1 MPRSDSHEPR
11 FEPCAS
17 WAIPKHKSRSEWLG
31 PRRWAGWQTEEAR
44 TQAVAASGQPHSPA
58 RVRTDPD
65 STGEPHS
72 AVSRGEE
79 KSTSVFTTSLRLH
92 CGKDL
97 RGTVWEVGPR
107 PATCPGENTHLGEG
121 QSGALVQEPVAG
133 RAESWGCPGP
143 PRSLMSGHS
152 RVPLS
157 H

>member
-1 MPRSDSHEPR
+1 M
-11 FEPCAS
+11 
-17 WAIPKHKSRSEWLG
+17 
-31 PRRWAGWQTEEAR
+31 AGATAVGRVADREAR

-97 RGTVWEVGPR
+97 RGTVWEGGPR
-107 PATCPGENTHLGEG
+107 PATFPGDNTHPREG
-121 QSGALVQEPVAG
+121 QGGALVQEPVAG
-133 RAESWGCPGP
+133 RAESQGCPGA
-143 PRSLMSGHS
+143 PRSLVSGHS
-152 RVPLS
+152 WVPLS

>member
-11 FEPCAS
+11 FKPLAS

-31 PRRWAGWQTEEAR
+31 PRRWAEWQMEEAR
-44 TQAVAASGQPHSPA
+44 TLAVAASGQPHSPA
-58 RVRTDPD
+58 RVWMDPD

-79 KSTSVFTTSLRLH
+79 KSTSVFTTPLTLC

-97 RGTVWEVGPR
+97 RVTVWEGGPH

-121 QSGALVQEPVAG
+121 QGRALVQELVAG
-133 RAESWGCPGP
+133 RAECWGCLEP
-143 PRSLMSGHS
+143 PRSLVSRHS